1 MMKNQ
6 NKSTIKRTHW
16 SAYMVLAAAFL
27 FSTAMVQAQQTTG
40 DVTKQ
45 TEIDYGTTT
54 TGGAI
59 KVIDN
64 KGTIKYL
71 QTANGLTTLT
81 NTTADVTT
89 TTIQLGGTLTTDS
102 FVDVDGNVFGFNG
115 IGLVD
120 TATESAS
127 TDATDESDAGTGT
140 GYTLLVRDEA
150 TGAVK
155 KMKLTDLPIVGGQE
169 PFTATAG
176 QTAYPVAGA
185 TALTAYK
192 TYVYRNGAKL
202 VAGTD
207 YTVATNVVTL
217 TLTNHSVFAGDVIE
231 VHYLN

>member
-27 FSTAMVQAQQTTG
+27 FSTAMVQAQKTTG
-40 DVTKQ
+40 DVTK
-45 TEIDYGTTT
+45 EADINYGTTT

-81 NTTADVTT
+81 NTTADLTT
-89 TTIQLGGTLTTDS
+89 TTIQLGGTLTTNS

-120 TATESAS
+120 TSSESAS
-127 TDATDESDAGTGT
+127 TDATDQSDAGTGT

-155 KMKLTDLPIVGGQE
+155 KMKLTDLPIVGGQQE
-169 PFTATAG
+169 FPATAG
-176 QTAYPVAGA
+176 LA
-185 TALTAYK
+185 TYTVTSATTLNLLK

-217 TLTNHSVFAGDVIE
+217 TLANHSVFAGDVIE